1 MFILG
6 DRAMSQRMFM
16 IERVP
21 YANAPN
27 QVDFF
32 KVVCYLTL
40 PFRESLHSHFA
51 PARLHGQRICKSLG
65 ALIRVT
71 DISDRP

>member
-51 PARLHGQRICKSLG
+51 PARLHG
-65 ALIRVT
+65 
-71 DISDRP
+71 

>member
-1 MFILG
+1 MFMFYLV

-27 QVDFF
+27 QVDDF
-32 KVVCYLTL
+32 KVVCYLIL
-40 PFRESLHSHFA
+40 PFGRGL
-51 PARLHGQRICKSLG
+51 
-65 ALIRVT
+65 T
-71 DISDRP
+71 